1 MAEPAEEAAEMT
13 TPARVRVCAIPS
25 MYANRAIPVV
35 LNITATICNF
45 KKENEQNSST
55 NGTMAF
61 FGTYS
66 RFSYDKYSLF
76 WITLNK
82 KEQKLFN

>member
-35 LNITATICNF
+35 LNITATIFNF

-61 FGTYS
+61 F
-66 RFSYDKYSLF
+66 RFSCDEYSLF

>member
-35 LNITATICNF
+35 LNITATI
-45 KKENEQNSST
+45 
-55 NGTMAF
+55 
-61 FGTYS
+61 
-66 RFSYDKYSLF
+66 
-76 WITLNK
+76 
-82 KEQKLFN
+82 